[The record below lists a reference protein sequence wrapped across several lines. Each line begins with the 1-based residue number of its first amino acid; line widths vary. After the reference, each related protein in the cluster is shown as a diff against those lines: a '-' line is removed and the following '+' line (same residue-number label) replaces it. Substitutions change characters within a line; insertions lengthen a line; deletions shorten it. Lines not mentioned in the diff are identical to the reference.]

1 MEVIKLNFE
10 VKYLNIELKEIWRYM
25 CNNLEK
31 KMIKKICLFEGLL
44 LIGFSFI
51 IYNVFGDDLVN
62 LKIYLNV
69 KRFLWIWVKEN

>member
-25 CNNLEK
+25 CNYLKK
-31 KMIKKICLFEGLL
+31 KMIKKICLVEGLL

-69 KRFLWIWVKEN
+69 KRFLCIWVKEN

>member
-1 MEVIKLNFE
+1 
-10 VKYLNIELKEIWRYM
+10 M
-25 CNNLEK
+25 CNNLKK
-31 KMIKKICLFEGLL
+31 KMIKKICLVEGLL

-69 KRFLWIWVKEN
+69 KRFV